1 MRINLISSYNS
12 IFNSNVSF
20 YGKSSGYAEK
30 RYNYQQKSQVQKAG
44 SKFSAS
50 FGSGFD
56 DIEKRREEIRRK
68 SQEMQEQIERI
79 RKEKEK
85 RQEQYIRQYQKEQE
99 KVRVEL
105 QREQEKI
112 RQEQEKIRQEQDRI
126 RQEQQRQWGQWS
138 QYAKNHTQN
147 QRQYE
152 QSQNRTKDVPPKQP
166 YSQQGKKYDCSE
178 ECQKDLEQF
187 FKPMENLKVGEKVSP
202 EINAAMKKQYKLF
215 IKKYHPDLHS
225 GSDKDFKEIQNQCR
239 KRGLVDSKGRWIE

>member
-1 MRINLISSYNS
+1 MRIPLISSYNS

-30 RYNYQQKSQVQKAG
+30 RYNYQQKSPFQKAG

-68 SQEMQEQIERI
+68 AQEMQQQIERI
-79 RKEKEK
+79 RTEQEK
-85 RQEQYIRQYQKEQE
+85 RQEQYIKQYQRVLE
-99 KVRVEL
+99 KARAK
-105 QREQEKI
+105 QRDKI

-126 RQEQQRQWGQWS
+126 RQEQDRIRQEQDRIRQKQERQWKQWR
-138 QYAKNHTQN
+138 QFGKTHTQ
-147 QRQYE
+147 
-152 QSQNRTKDVPPKQP
+152 SQWQ
-166 YSQQGKKYDCSE
+166 YDCSE

-202 EINAAMKKQYKLF
+202 EIKAEMKKQYRQL
-215 IKKYHPDLHS
+215 KKIYHPDLHS
-225 GSDKDFKEIQNQCR
+225 GSDKDFKEIQNQCQ